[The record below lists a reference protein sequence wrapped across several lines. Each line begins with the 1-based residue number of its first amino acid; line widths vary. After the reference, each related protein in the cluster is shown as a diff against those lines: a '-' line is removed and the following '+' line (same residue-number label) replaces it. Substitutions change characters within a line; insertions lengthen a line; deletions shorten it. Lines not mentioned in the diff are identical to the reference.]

1 MKFLILPL
9 LSFFLAV
16 ESFGYTCPTKV
27 NAAKVVVFVDT
38 NNSPAEIKGAEKA
51 ACTRGEAFLKIP
63 SSGGN
68 VDQATLTKELSLL
81 ASKNRSVVSM
91 IVSGHNGG
99 GSVHG
104 TQGGVDKYEV
114 IGSLKK
120 AYEKKPDLLAD
131 MKSVYMWGCW
141 SMGPAEVEV
150 WRKEIPSIKLASG
163 FMDMGPLNTTTASH
177 TVLSGLLI
185 KEKSLIEEADQKK
198 LKKAISSIEHINMTY
213 ASVYTEALCGNMY
226 YYNTDGNASDNNSPD
241 NPLYSS
247 GNHYLEFDE
256 NFNCDSMKAQI
267 ESARK
272 EMIPYFYGRKELP
285 KDGPDSPIRKTY
297 SFLRKAEGCIKENH
311 ILNPDRVMLLR
322 FFDEVKE
329 NFANVF
335 ADITTDSVNE
345 FNSLKDLFKIKPK
358 DPDMLAAYT
367 YFHSGKAKFF
377 ATNKETLK
385 TKGRKEINE
394 MISFLDGLT
403 KQKAAKNP
411 NFSAKIKNLKR
422 LKKAMST
429 YLFNMNPE
437 CMNFL
442 EWHEVEP
449 DYPPYAGCPV

>member
-1 MKFLILPL
+1 MKNLILSTFILFL
-9 LSFFLAV
+9 LPKAFA
-16 ESFGYTCPTKV
+16 YTCNTKV
-27 NAAKVVVFVDT
+27 DASKVMVFVDT
-38 NNSPAEIKGAEKA
+38 NNSPAEIKGAAKA
-51 ACTRGEAFLKIP
+51 ACARGEAFLKIP
-63 SSGGN
+63 SSESQ
-68 VDQATLTKELSLL
+68 VDEASLTKELSAL
-81 ASKNRSVVSM
+81 SRSNKSVVSM

-104 TQGGVDKYEV
+104 TQGGVDKFE
-114 IGSLKK
+114 IINALKK
-120 AYEKKPDLLAD
+120 AYAKKPNLLSD
-131 MKSVYMWGCW
+131 MKSIFMWGCW

-177 TVLSGLLI
+177 TVLTGLLI

-198 LKKAISSIEHINMTY
+198 LKKAISSIDHINMTY

-226 YYNTDGNASDNNSPD
+226 YYNTNGDADDNKSPD
-241 NPLYSS
+241 NPLYTS
-247 GNHYLEFDE
+247 GNHFLDYDS
-256 NFNCDSMKAQI
+256 NFSCDSMKAQI

-272 EMIPYFYGRKELP
+272 EIIPYYYGTKELP
-285 KDGPDSPIRKTY
+285 KDEPNSPIRKIY

-311 ILNPDRVMLLR
+311 ILNPDRVVLLR

-335 ADITTDSVNE
+335 KDVTNDSIAE
-345 FNSLKDLFKIKPK
+345 FNHLKEVFKTRPR

-377 ATNKETLK
+377 ATDKATLK

-403 KQKAAKNP
+403 KLKVTKNP
-411 NFSAKIKNLKR
+411 NFSSNVKNLKR
-422 LKKAMST
+422 LKDTMSN
-429 YLFNMNPE
+429 YLFHMNPK

-449 DYPPYAGCPV
+449 GHNPYDMC